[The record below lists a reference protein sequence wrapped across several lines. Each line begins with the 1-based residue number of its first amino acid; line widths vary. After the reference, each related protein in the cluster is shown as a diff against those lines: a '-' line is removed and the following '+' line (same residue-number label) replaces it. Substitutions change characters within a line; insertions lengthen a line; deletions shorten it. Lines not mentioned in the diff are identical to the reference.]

1 MIVISGLSRSLD
13 TVGKR
18 VVSFD
23 DTEGRLSVQESRV
36 VQRASCPK
44 CERRSSR
51 VHGRYWRWLSDTPSF
66 GRPVLLVME
75 ARRFKCINSHC
86 PQQTFSERIDLL
98 AAAGQ
103 RRTMRLRDAPLAGVF
118 ARRRRCRQA
127 SGERLLRRPRGP
139 GRCHSGEALL
149 AHIRAI
155 HEQLRGEYG
164 WPRMHKE
171 LVARG
176 LRVGKGAGA
185 TADAASRYPCQG
197 REEARRDHRQQV
209 SCRWRE
215 QSQGI
220 FARSRVLSSDTDS
233 AAGGHSGW
241 ARHRGRCP
249 CAHGACKRGG
259 HDASSGHAGRCG
271 AAQAAKQRR
280 RGSDKLCLH
289 GAAAPVPHRSKS
301 SRRPWL

>member
-98 AAAGQ
+98 AATGQ

-127 SGERLLRRPRGP
+127 SGAP
-139 GRCHSGEALL
+139 GN
-149 AHIRAI
+149 AH
-155 HEQLRGEYG
+155 E
-164 WPRMHKE
+164 P
-171 LVARG
+171 
-176 LRVGKGAGA
+176 
-185 TADAASRYPCQG
+185 P
-197 REEARRDHRQQV
+197 
-209 SCRWRE
+209 
-215 QSQGI
+215 
-220 FARSRVLSSDTDS
+220 
-233 AAGGHSGW
+233 
-241 ARHRGRCP
+241 
-249 CAHGACKRGG
+249 
-259 HDASSGHAGRCG
+259 
-271 AAQAAKQRR
+271 
-280 RGSDKLCLH
+280 H
-289 GAAAPVPHRSKS
+289 GAARLRGAGCPGPVTAPFIIGIDDCAMTRGHRYGTMV
-301 SRRPWL
+301 